1 MACCSQRAAF
11 FTGAGGVPFY
21 LIFMAMQYIPR
32 LLEVK
37 PLVTCSLGGALLAIH
52 FRVLGPLP
60 LLYAADI
67 REVCL
72 MPGAIL
78 YDVELLRFV
87 TGVVTYFSDYHLYYT
102 LGSLAAKG
110 LALEPRIGSSNFAVL
125 LLAVT
130 VLTAI
135 VTVVLSFSLYNIAGD
150 HGWMK
155 ECYCGLSPALFALKP
170 VSLALG
176 GPERTSFFVRKTP
189 HAHRCSVCLL
199 RALRT

>member
-1 MACCSQRAAF
+1 MLAMACCSQRAAF

-87 TGVVTYFSDYHLYYT
+87 TVKAVGI
-102 LGSLAAKG
+102 A
-110 LALEPRIGSSNFAVL
+110 EP
-125 LLAVT
+125 
-130 VLTAI
+130 TA
-135 VTVVLSFSLYNIAGD
+135 TAGD
-150 HGWMK
+150 LIASKHKGQIELVASASTQMPPS
-155 ECYCGLSPALFALKP
+155 ETDLD
-170 VSLALG
+170 
-176 GPERTSFFVRKTP
+176 
-189 HAHRCSVCLL
+189 
-199 RALRT
+199 

>member
-1 MACCSQRAAF
+1 MAAVVNMLLL
-11 FTGAGGVPFY
+11 VP
-21 LIFMAMQYIPR
+21 
-32 LLEVK
+32 
-37 PLVTCSLGGALLAIH
+37 SLSFGSAC
-52 FRVLGPLP
+52 V
-60 LLYAADI
+60 
-67 REVCL
+67 
-72 MPGAIL
+72 
-78 YDVELLRFV
+78 LRFL

-199 RALRT
+199 RALST

>member
-1 MACCSQRAAF
+1 M
-11 FTGAGGVPFY
+11 PFY

-176 GPERTSFFVRKTP
+176 GPERTSFFVRKPLT
-189 HAHRCSVCLL
+189 HTAAQCACSGP
-199 RALRT
+199 